1 MLKFSSK
8 NFISNRSYCVNSLCD
23 TITKPI
29 VIPTTITWLPLAS
42 LILYHLFDVT
52 WKINPIGSVVFL
64 NILNETIPCAS
75 VNYRWIHNVISLD
88 LIFPKPPS
96 DRCEVFVFQFHL
108 AFSRKIYFLI
118 DMSRVF
124 SSNKGIRRYGIQFP
138 ENMDDLGI
146 ELYCYAISRGEYGK
160 DYCIKQNI
168 NLSDFKLLSP
178 SEHFFNAVKLQWPTE
193 VSIYN
198 RGYTNTQLIRT
209 LDGLCSNTDIC
220 LAGAAS
226 MGKSFPVGLWIY
238 LDWCAAPHCTSS
250 WVATTTLGAS
260 EDRIW
265 GIISKLY
272 KCARVQI
279 GKLIDYRHMI
289 VWGGATNDEEKEYD
303 NAIKALAFPSGNEG
317 QKAVDTTRGRK
328 NDRIRLAL
336 DELPEMEMGAITSK
350 VNLGANNDV
359 TFIGIGNPSA
369 GDNPHTRWAMPKD
382 QSNFD
387 SVNPDMDKWET
398 ETGVCLFYNGMRS
411 PNFAA
416 PANEPSPFPFLM
428 DRKKQEMML
437 KLCYGDEN
445 AIDYVRNAIGWW
457 PKTGFAQTI
466 ITADLIRNADT
477 NEEPIWD
484 SEGFTKVA
492 GFDTSFTIG
501 GDRCVLTIAKLGFVR
516 GTRNRVM
523 WLESQKVIQLSANAA
538 AEFEIQLATEVVAL
552 CRAAGV
558 QPQKFGMDVSGDGG
572 RVGQAIIREWLRFDS
587 TGVSIAL
594 ISSMGKPTDRLAAE
608 VDKRPCKDVYDRLV
622 SEYYYS
628 CYHAFKSRVI
638 FGIDAASELARELC
652 LRRYTIKNKKIA
664 IETKDDL
671 KGRTGYSPD
680 LSDSLIYALEMA
692 RRNGLVF
699 IGNDKPVPTNRFWA
713 REEKLVDVSQ
723 DDDYGSD
730 DNGDW

>member
-8 NFISNRSYCVNSLCD
+8 NFISNRSYCVNSLRD

-29 VIPTTITWLPLAS
+29 IIPTTITWLPLAS

-52 WKINPIGSVVFL
+52 WKINSIGSVVFL
-64 NILNETIPCAS
+64 NILNKTIPCAS
-75 VNYRWIHNVISLD
+75 VNYRWIYDIITLD
-88 LIFPKPPS
+88 LIFPEPPS
-96 DRCEVFVFQFHL
+96 DWCEIFVFQFHL
-108 AFSRKIYFLI
+108 AFARKIYFLI

-178 SEHFFNAVKLQWPTE
+178 HEHFINAVKLQWPTE

-198 RGYTNTQLIRT
+198 RGYTNTQLLRT
-209 LDGLCSNTDIC
+209 LEELCNNTDIC

-226 MGKSFPVGLWIY
+226 MGKSFPVGLWVY
-238 LDWCAAPHCTSS
+238 LDWCSAPHCTSS

-265 GIISKLY
+265 GIISKLW
-272 KCARVQI
+272 KCARVQF

-289 VWGGATNDEEKEYD
+289 VWGGAAGDEDKDYR
-303 NAIKALAFPSGNEG
+303 NAIKALAFQSGNEG
-317 QKAVDTTRGRK
+317 QKAIDTTRGRK
-328 NDRIRLAL
+328 NDRVRLAL
-336 DELPEMEMGAITSK
+336 DELPEMELGAITAK
-350 VNLGANNDV
+350 VNLSANNDI

-369 GDNPHTRWAMPKD
+369 GDNPHTRWAIPKD

-387 SVNPDMDKWET
+387 SVSPDMDKWET
-398 ETGVCLFYNGMRS
+398 GTGVCLFYNGMRS

-416 PANEPSPFPFLM
+416 PASEPSPFPFLM
-428 DRKKQEMML
+428 DRKKQEIML
-437 KLCYGDEN
+437 KQCYGDEN

-457 PKTGFAQTI
+457 PKSGFAQTI

-638 FGIDAASELARELC
+638 FGVDAASELARELC

-713 REEKLVDVSQ
+713 REEKLADVSQ

>member
-1 MLKFSSK
+1 
-8 NFISNRSYCVNSLCD
+8 
-23 TITKPI
+23 
-29 VIPTTITWLPLAS
+29 
-42 LILYHLFDVT
+42 
-52 WKINPIGSVVFL
+52 
-64 NILNETIPCAS
+64 
-75 VNYRWIHNVISLD
+75 
-88 LIFPKPPS
+88 
-96 DRCEVFVFQFHL
+96 
-108 AFSRKIYFLI
+108 
-118 DMSRVF
+118 MSRVF

-160 DYCIKQNI
+160 DYCNKQNI

-178 SEHFFNAVKLQWPTE
+178 HEHFINAVKLQWPTE

-198 RGYTNTQLIRT
+198 RGYTNTQLLRT
-209 LDGLCSNTDIC
+209 LEELCNNTDIC

-226 MGKSFPVGLWIY
+226 MGKSFPVGLWVY
-238 LDWCAAPHCTSS
+238 LDWCSAPHCTSS

-265 GIISKLY
+265 GIISKLW
-272 KCARVQI
+272 KCARVQF

-289 VWGGATNDEEKEYD
+289 VWGGASNDEDKDYR
-303 NAIKALAFPSGNEG
+303 NAIKALAFQSGNEG
-317 QKAVDTTRGRK
+317 QKAIDTTRGRK
-328 NDRIRLAL
+328 NDRVRLAL
-336 DELPEMEMGAITSK
+336 DELPEMELGAITAK
-350 VNLGANNDV
+350 VNLSANNDI

-369 GDNPHTRWAMPKD
+369 GDNPHTRWAIPKD

-387 SVNPDMDKWET
+387 SVSPDMDKWET
-398 ETGVCLFYNGMRS
+398 GTGVCLFYNGMRS

-416 PANEPSPFPFLM
+416 PAHEPSPFPFLM
-428 DRKKQEMML
+428 DRKKQEIML
-437 KLCYGDEN
+437 KQCYGDEN

-457 PKTGFAQTI
+457 PKSGFAQTI
-466 ITADLIRNADT
+466 LTADLIRNADT
-477 NEEPIWD
+477 NEEPLWD

-492 GFDTSFTIG
+492 GFDTAFTIG
-501 GDRCVLTIAKLGFVR
+501 GDRCVLTVAKLGFVR

-538 AEFEIQLATEVVAL
+538 AEFEIQLATEVVSL

-558 QPQKFGMDVSGDGG
+558 QPSKFGMDVSGDGG

-587 TGVSIAL
+587 MGAAIAL
-594 ISSMGKPTDRLAAE
+594 ISSMGKPTERIAAE

-622 SEYYYS
+622 SEYWFS
-628 CYHAFKSRVI
+628 IYHSIKSRT
-638 FGIDAASELARELC
+638 FYGLDYTSDLGRELC
-652 LRRYTIKNKKIA
+652 LRRYLIKSKKVS
-664 IETKDDL
+664 IETKDDF
-671 KGRTGYSPD
+671 KSRVGYSCD
-680 LSDSLIYALEMA
+680 LADSLVYCVEMA

-713 REEKLVDVSQ
+713 RDEVSIDTAP

>member
-1 MLKFSSK
+1 MD
-8 NFISNRSYCVNSLCD
+8 SLRD
-23 TITKPI
+23 LVSETIA
-29 VIPTTITWLPLAS
+29 IPATITWLTLAG
-42 LILYHLFDVT
+42 LIFDHLFD
-52 WKINPIGSVVFL
+52 IGRNFDSIRCIVLADVL
-64 NILNETIPCAS
+64 NQAIECAS
-75 VNYRWIHNVISLD
+75 VNNRRKRELITLD
-88 LIFPKPPS
+88 LILPIPS
-96 DRCEVFVFQFHL
+96 PDRCEIFVFQFHL
-108 AFSRKIYFLI
+108 AFARKIYFLI
-118 DMSRVF
+118 DMSRAF

-138 ENMDDLGI
+138 EHMDDLGI

-160 DYCIKQNI
+160 EYCTKHNI
-168 NLSDFKLLSP
+168 NIGDFKLLSP
-178 SEHFFNAVKLQWPTE
+178 HEHFINAVKLQWPTE

-198 RGYTNTQLIRT
+198 RGYTNTQLLRT
-209 LDGLCSNTDIC
+209 LEELCNNTDIC

-226 MGKSFPVGLWIY
+226 MGKSFPVGLWVY

-265 GIISKLY
+265 GIISKLW
-272 KCARVQI
+272 KCAAVQF

-289 VWGGATNDEEKEYD
+289 VWGGASNDEDKDYR
-303 NAIKALAFPSGNEG
+303 NAIKALAFQSGNEG
-317 QKAVDTTRGRK
+317 QKAIDTTRGRK

-336 DELPEMEMGAITSK
+336 DELPEMELGAITAK
-350 VNLGANNDV
+350 VNLSANNDV

-369 GDNPHTRWAMPKD
+369 GDNPHTRWAMPNGC
-382 QSNFD
+382 SNFD
-387 SVNPDMDKWET
+387 SVSPDMDKWET
-398 ETGVCLFYNGMRS
+398 GTGVCLFYNGMRS
-411 PNFAA
+411 PNFSA
-416 PANEPSPFPFLM
+416 PPDEPSPFPFLM
-428 DRKKQEMML
+428 DRKKQEIML
-437 KLCYGDEN
+437 KQCYGDEN

-457 PKTGFAQTI
+457 PKSGFAQTI
-466 ITADLIRNADT
+466 LTADLIRNADT
-477 NEEPIWD
+477 NEEPLWD

-492 GFDTSFTIG
+492 GFDTAFTIG

-538 AEFEIQLATEVVAL
+538 AEFEIQLATEVVQL

-558 QPQKFGMDVSGDGG
+558 QPSKFGMDVSGDGG
-572 RVGQAIIREWLRFDS
+572 RVGQAIIREWLRFES
-587 TGVSIAL
+587 SGASIAL

-628 CYHAFKSRVI
+628 CYHAFKSRVL
-638 FGIDAASELARELC
+638 FGVDPASDLARELC
-652 LRRYTIKNKKIA
+652 LRRYTIKSKKIA
-664 IETKDDL
+664 IETKDEL

-699 IGNDKPVPTNRFWA
+699 IGNDKAVPTNRFWA
-713 REEKLVDVSQ
+713 RDEKPVESFS
-723 DDDYGSD
+723 DDDSYSSD

>member
-1 MLKFSSK
+1 
-8 NFISNRSYCVNSLCD
+8 
-23 TITKPI
+23 
-29 VIPTTITWLPLAS
+29 
-42 LILYHLFDVT
+42 
-52 WKINPIGSVVFL
+52 
-64 NILNETIPCAS
+64 
-75 VNYRWIHNVISLD
+75 
-88 LIFPKPPS
+88 
-96 DRCEVFVFQFHL
+96 
-108 AFSRKIYFLI
+108 
-118 DMSRVF
+118 MSRAF

-160 DYCIKQNI
+160 EYCNKHNI
-168 NLSDFKLLSP
+168 NISDFKLLSTH
-178 SEHFFNAVKLQWPTE
+178 EHFINAVKLQWPTE

-198 RGYTNTQLIRT
+198 RGYTNTQLLRT
-209 LDGLCSNTDIC
+209 LEELCNNTDIC

-226 MGKSFPVGLWIY
+226 MGKSFPVGLWVY
-238 LDWCAAPHCTSS
+238 LDWCSAPHCTSS

-265 GIISKLY
+265 GIISKLW
-272 KCARVQI
+272 KSARVQF

-289 VWGGATNDEEKEYD
+289 VWGGASNDEDKDYR
-303 NAIKALAFPSGNEG
+303 NAIKALAFQSGNEG
-317 QKAVDTTRGRK
+317 QKAIDTTRGRK

-336 DELPEMEMGAITSK
+336 DELPEMELGAITAK
-350 VNLGANNDV
+350 VNLSANNDV

-369 GDNPHTRWAMPKD
+369 GDNPHTRWAMPNGC
-382 QSNFD
+382 SNFD
-387 SVNPDMDKWET
+387 SVSPDMDKWET
-398 ETGVCLFYNGMRS
+398 GTGVCLFYNGMRS
-411 PNFAA
+411 PNFSA
-416 PANEPSPFPFLM
+416 PPDEPSPFPFLM
-428 DRKKQEMML
+428 DRKKQEIML
-437 KLCYGDEN
+437 KQCYGDEN

-457 PKTGFAQTI
+457 PKSGFAQTI
-466 ITADLIRNADT
+466 LTADLIRNAET
-477 NEEPIWD
+477 NEEPLWD

-492 GFDTSFTIG
+492 GFDTAFTVG
-501 GDRCVLTIAKLGFVR
+501 GDRCVLTIAKLGYVR

-523 WLESQKVIQLSANAA
+523 YLESQKVIQLSANAA

-558 QPQKFGMDVSGDGG
+558 QPSKFGMDVSGDGG
-572 RVGQAIIREWLRFDS
+572 RVGQAIIREWLRFES
-587 TGVSIAL
+587 SGAAIAL
-594 ISSMGKPTDRLAAE
+594 ISSMGKPTERIAAE

-638 FGIDAASELARELC
+638 YGVDPASDLARELC
-652 LRRYTIKNKKIA
+652 LRRYTIKSKKIS
-664 IETKDDL
+664 IETKDEL

-699 IGNDKPVPTNRFWA
+699 IGNDKVVPTNRFWA
-713 REEKLVDVSQ
+713 RDEKPVESFS
-723 DDDYGSD
+723 DDDAYSSD

>member
-1 MLKFSSK
+1 
-8 NFISNRSYCVNSLCD
+8 
-23 TITKPI
+23 
-29 VIPTTITWLPLAS
+29 
-42 LILYHLFDVT
+42 
-52 WKINPIGSVVFL
+52 
-64 NILNETIPCAS
+64 
-75 VNYRWIHNVISLD
+75 
-88 LIFPKPPS
+88 
-96 DRCEVFVFQFHL
+96 
-108 AFSRKIYFLI
+108 
-118 DMSRVF
+118 MSRVF
-124 SSNKGIRRYGIQFP
+124 SSSKGIQKYGIKFS
-138 ENMDDLGI
+138 EDMDELGI

-160 DYCIKQNI
+160 DYCIKHNI
-168 NLSDFKLLSP
+168 NLKDFKLLTP
-178 SEHFFNAVKLQWPTE
+178 AEHFINAVKLQWPTE

-209 LDGLCSNTDIC
+209 LEELCNNTDIC

-226 MGKSFPVGLWIY
+226 MGKSFPVALWVY
-238 LDWCAAPHCTSS
+238 LDWCSAPHCTSA

-265 GIISKLY
+265 GIISKLW
-272 KCARVQI
+272 KCARIQY

-289 VWGGATNDEEKEYD
+289 VWGGASNDEDKDYR
-303 NAIKALAFPSGNEG
+303 NAIKALAFQSGNEG
-317 QKAVDTTRGRK
+317 QKAIDTTRGRK
-328 NDRIRLAL
+328 NDRVRLAL
-336 DELPEMEMGAITSK
+336 DELPEMELGAITAR
-350 VNLGANNDV
+350 VNLSANNDV

-369 GDNPHTRWAMPKD
+369 GDNPHTRWAMPKGK
-382 QSNFD
+382 SNFD
-387 SVNPDMDKWET
+387 TVNPDLMNWET
-398 ETGVCLFYNGMRS
+398 ETGICLFYNGMKS
-411 PNFAA
+411 PNFDAR
-416 PANEPSPFPFLM
+416 PDEPSPFPFLM
-428 DRKKQEMML
+428 DRKKQEIML
-437 KLCYGDEN
+437 KQCYGDEN

-457 PKTGFAQTI
+457 PKSGFIQTV
-466 ITADLIRNADT
+466 ITSDLIRNADT

-538 AEFEIQLATEVVAL
+538 AEFEIQLATEVVSL

-558 QPQKFGMDVSGDGG
+558 QPTKFGMDVSGDGG
-572 RVGQAIIREWLRFDS
+572 RVGQAIIREWLRTDS
-587 TGVSIAL
+587 NGAAIAL
-594 ISSMGKPTDRLAAE
+594 ISSMGKPTDRIAAE
-608 VDKRPCKDVYDRLV
+608 VDRRPCKDVYDRLV

-628 CYHAFKSRVI
+628 AYHAFKSRVL
-638 FGIDAASELARELC
+638 FGVDPSSELARELC

-671 KGRTGYSPD
+671 KSRSGYSPD

-713 REEKLVDVSQ
+713 REEKLTESFSE
-723 DDDYGSD
+723 DDSYSSD

>member
-1 MLKFSSK
+1 
-8 NFISNRSYCVNSLCD
+8 
-23 TITKPI
+23 
-29 VIPTTITWLPLAS
+29 
-42 LILYHLFDVT
+42 
-52 WKINPIGSVVFL
+52 
-64 NILNETIPCAS
+64 
-75 VNYRWIHNVISLD
+75 
-88 LIFPKPPS
+88 
-96 DRCEVFVFQFHL
+96 
-108 AFSRKIYFLI
+108 
-118 DMSRVF
+118 MSRVF
-124 SSNKGIRRYGIQFP
+124 SSNKGIQKYGVKFP
-138 ENMDDLGI
+138 ENMDELGI
-146 ELYCYAISRGEYGK
+146 ELYCYSISRGEFGK
-160 DYCIKQNI
+160 EYCVKHNI

-178 SEHFFNAVKLQWPTE
+178 SEHFLNAVKLQWPTE

-209 LDGLCSNTDIC
+209 LDELCSNTDIC

-226 MGKSFPVGLWIY
+226 MGKSFPVALWVY
-238 LDWCAAPHCTSS
+238 LDWCSAPHCTSS

-265 GIISKLY
+265 GIISKLW
-272 KCARVQI
+272 KSARVQF

-289 VWGGATNDEEKEYD
+289 VWGGASNDEDKDYR
-303 NAIKALAFPSGNEG
+303 NAIKALAFQSGNEG
-317 QKAVDTTRGRK
+317 QKAIDTTRGRK
-328 NDRIRLAL
+328 NDRVRLAL
-336 DELPEMEMGAITSK
+336 DELPEMELGAITAR
-350 VNLGANNDV
+350 VNLSANNDV

-369 GDNPHTRWAMPKD
+369 GDNPHTRWAMPKGH
-382 QSNFD
+382 SNFD
-387 SVNPDMDKWET
+387 SVSPDMDKWET
-398 ETGVCLFYNGMRS
+398 ETGVCLFYNGMKS
-411 PNFAA
+411 PNFDA
-416 PANEPSPFPFLM
+416 PAHEPSPFPFLM
-428 DRKKQEMML
+428 DRKKQEIML
-437 KLCYGDEN
+437 KQCYGDEN

-457 PKTGFAQTI
+457 PKSGFAQTI
-466 ITADLIRNADT
+466 LTADLIRNADT
-477 NEEPIWD
+477 NEEPLWD

-492 GFDTSFTIG
+492 GFDTAFTVG

-538 AEFEIQLATEVVAL
+538 AEFEIQLATEVVSL

-558 QPQKFGMDVSGDGG
+558 QPSKFGMDVSGDGG
-572 RVGQAIIREWLRFDS
+572 RVGQAIIREWLRFES
-587 TGVSIAL
+587 SGAAIAL
-594 ISSMGKPTDRLAAE
+594 ISSMGKPTERIAAE
-608 VDKRPCKDVYDRLV
+608 VDRRPCKDVYDRLV

-628 CYHAFKSRVI
+628 VYHAFKSRVLY
-638 FGIDAASELARELC
+638 GIDPASELARELC

-680 LSDSLIYALEMA
+680 LSDSLIYAHEMA

-713 REEKLVDVSQ
+713 REEKLADVSQ

>member
-1 MLKFSSK
+1 
-8 NFISNRSYCVNSLCD
+8 
-23 TITKPI
+23 
-29 VIPTTITWLPLAS
+29 
-42 LILYHLFDVT
+42 
-52 WKINPIGSVVFL
+52 
-64 NILNETIPCAS
+64 
-75 VNYRWIHNVISLD
+75 
-88 LIFPKPPS
+88 
-96 DRCEVFVFQFHL
+96 
-108 AFSRKIYFLI
+108 
-118 DMSRVF
+118 MSRVF
-124 SSNKGIRRYGIQFP
+124 SSNKGIQKYGMKFP
-138 ENMDDLGI
+138 ENMDELGI
-146 ELYCYAISRGEYGK
+146 ELFCYAISRGEYGRE
-160 DYCIKQNI
+160 YCVKHNI
-168 NLSDFKLLSP
+168 NLNDFKLLSP
-178 SEHFFNAVKLQWPTE
+178 SEHFLNAVKLQWPTE

-209 LDGLCSNTDIC
+209 LDELCSNTDIC

-226 MGKSFPVGLWIY
+226 MGKSFPVALWVY
-238 LDWCAAPHCTSS
+238 LDWCSAPHCTSS

-265 GIISKLY
+265 GIISKLW
-272 KCARVQI
+272 KCARVQF

-289 VWGGATNDEEKEYD
+289 VWGGASNDEDKDYR
-303 NAIKALAFPSGNEG
+303 NAIKSLAFQSGNEG
-317 QKAVDTTRGRK
+317 QKAIDTTRGRK
-328 NDRIRLAL
+328 NDRVRLAL
-336 DELPEMEMGAITSK
+336 DELPEMELGAITAR
-350 VNLGANNDV
+350 VNLSANNDV

-369 GDNPHTRWAMPKD
+369 GDNPHTRWAMPKGH
-382 QSNFD
+382 SNFD
-387 SVNPDMDKWET
+387 SVNPDLMKWET
-398 ETGVCLFYNGMRS
+398 ETGVCLFYNGMKS
-411 PNFAA
+411 PNFDA
-416 PANEPSPFPFLM
+416 PPNEPSPFPFLM
-428 DRKKQEMML
+428 DRKKQEIML
-437 KLCYGDEN
+437 KQCYGDEN

-466 ITADLIRNADT
+466 LTADLIRNADT
-477 NEEPIWD
+477 NEEPLWD

-492 GFDTSFTIG
+492 GFDTAFTVG

-538 AEFEIQLATEVVAL
+538 AEFEIQLSTEVVAL

-558 QPQKFGMDVSGDGG
+558 QPSKFGMDVSGDGG

-587 TGVSIAL
+587 SGAAIAL
-594 ISSMGKPTDRLAAE
+594 ISSMGKPTDRIAAE

-628 CYHAFKSRVI
+628 CYHAFKSRVL
-638 FGIDAASELARELC
+638 FGVDPASDLARELC
-652 LRRYTIKNKKIA
+652 LRRYTIKSKKIS
-664 IETKDDL
+664 IETKDEL

-713 REEKLVDVSQ
+713 RDEVSIDTTP

>member
-1 MLKFSSK
+1 
-8 NFISNRSYCVNSLCD
+8 
-23 TITKPI
+23 
-29 VIPTTITWLPLAS
+29 
-42 LILYHLFDVT
+42 
-52 WKINPIGSVVFL
+52 
-64 NILNETIPCAS
+64 
-75 VNYRWIHNVISLD
+75 
-88 LIFPKPPS
+88 
-96 DRCEVFVFQFHL
+96 
-108 AFSRKIYFLI
+108 
-118 DMSRVF
+118 MSRVF
-124 SSNKGIRRYGIQFP
+124 SSSKGIRRYGIQFP

-146 ELYCYAISRGEYGK
+146 ELYCYAISRGQYGRT
-160 DYCIKQNI
+160 YCIRQNI
-168 NLSDFKLLSP
+168 NISDFKLLSP
-178 SEHFFNAVKLQWPTE
+178 SEHFLNAVKLQWPTE

-209 LDGLCSNTDIC
+209 LDELCSNVDIC

-350 VNLGANNDV
+350 VNLGANDDV

-369 GDNPHTRWAMPKD
+369 GDNPHTRWAMPKGC
-382 QSNFD
+382 SNFD

-466 ITADLIRNADT
+466 LTADLIRNADT
-477 NEEPIWD
+477 NEEPLWD

-492 GFDTSFTIG
+492 GFDTAFTIG

-538 AEFEIQLATEVVAL
+538 AEFEIQLATEVVQL

-558 QPQKFGMDVSGDGG
+558 QPSKFGMDVSGDGG
-572 RVGQAIIREWLRFDS
+572 RVGQAIIREWLRFDAS
-587 TGVSIAL
+587 GAAIAL
-594 ISSMGKPTDRLAAE
+594 ISSMGKPTDRIAAE

-622 SEYYYS
+622 SEYWFS
-628 CYHAFKSRVI
+628 IYHSIKSRT
-638 FGIDAASELARELC
+638 FYGLDYTSDLARELC
-652 LRRYTIKNKKIA
+652 LRRYTIKSKKIA
-664 IETKDDL
+664 IETKDEL

-713 REEKLVDVSQ
+713 RDEVSIDTTP

>member
-1 MLKFSSK
+1 
-8 NFISNRSYCVNSLCD
+8 
-23 TITKPI
+23 
-29 VIPTTITWLPLAS
+29 
-42 LILYHLFDVT
+42 
-52 WKINPIGSVVFL
+52 
-64 NILNETIPCAS
+64 
-75 VNYRWIHNVISLD
+75 
-88 LIFPKPPS
+88 
-96 DRCEVFVFQFHL
+96 
-108 AFSRKIYFLI
+108 
-118 DMSRVF
+118 MSRVF
-124 SSNKGIRRYGIQFP
+124 SSSKGIQKYGIKFS
-138 ENMDDLGI
+138 EDMDELGI

-160 DYCIKQNI
+160 DYCIKHNI
-168 NLSDFKLLSP
+168 NLKDFKLLTP
-178 SEHFFNAVKLQWPTE
+178 AEHFINAVKLQWPTE

-198 RGYTNTQLIRT
+198 RGYTNTQLLRT
-209 LDGLCSNTDIC
+209 LEELCNNTDVC

-226 MGKSFPVGLWIY
+226 MGKSFPVALWVY
-238 LDWCAAPHCTSS
+238 LDWCSAPHCTSA

-265 GIISKLY
+265 GIISKLW
-272 KCARVQI
+272 KCARIQY

-289 VWGGATNDEEKEYD
+289 VWGGASNDEDKDYR
-303 NAIKALAFPSGNEG
+303 NAIKALAFQSGNEG
-317 QKAVDTTRGRK
+317 QKAIDTTRGRK
-328 NDRIRLAL
+328 NDRVRLAL
-336 DELPEMEMGAITSK
+336 DELPEMELGAITAR
-350 VNLGANNDV
+350 VNLSANNDV

-369 GDNPHTRWAMPKD
+369 GDNPHTRWAMPKGK
-382 QSNFD
+382 SNFD
-387 SVNPDMDKWET
+387 TVNPDLMNWET
-398 ETGVCLFYNGMRS
+398 ETGICLFYNGMKS
-411 PNFAA
+411 PNFDAR
-416 PANEPSPFPFLM
+416 PDEPSPFPFLM
-428 DRKKQEMML
+428 DRKKQEIML
-437 KLCYGDEN
+437 KQCYGDEN

-457 PKTGFAQTI
+457 PKSGFIQTV
-466 ITADLIRNADT
+466 ITSDLIRNADT

-538 AEFEIQLATEVVAL
+538 AEFEIQLATEVVSL

-558 QPQKFGMDVSGDGG
+558 QPTKFGMDVSGDGG
-572 RVGQAIIREWLRFDS
+572 RVGQAIIREWLRTDS
-587 TGVSIAL
+587 NGAAIAL
-594 ISSMGKPTDRLAAE
+594 ISSMGKPTDRIAAE
-608 VDKRPCKDVYDRLV
+608 VDRRPCKDVYDRLV

-628 CYHAFKSRVI
+628 AYHAFKSRVL
-638 FGIDAASELARELC
+638 FGVDPSSELARELC

-671 KGRTGYSPD
+671 KSRSGYSPD

-713 REEKLVDVSQ
+713 REEKLTESFSE
-723 DDDYGSD
+723 DDSYSSD

>member
-1 MLKFSSK
+1 LS
-8 NFISNRSYCVNSLCD
+8 D
-23 TITKPI
+23 TITKSI
-29 VIPTTITWLPLAS
+29 IIPATITWLPLAG
-42 LILYHLFDVT
+42 LILYHLFNVT
-52 WKINPIGSVVFL
+52 WNFNSIGSVIFL
-64 NILNETIPCAS
+64 DILKKTIPCAS
-75 VNYRWIHNVISLD
+75 INYRWIHNAITLY
-88 LIFPKPPS
+88 LIFPIPPS
-96 DRCEVFVFQFHL
+96 NWSEIFVFQFHL
-108 AFSRKIYFLI
+108 AFSLKIYFLI

-124 SSNKGIRRYGIQFP
+124 SSSKGIQKYGIKFS
-138 ENMDDLGI
+138 EDMDELGI

-160 DYCIKQNI
+160 DYCIKHNI
-168 NLSDFKLLSP
+168 NLKDFKLLTP
-178 SEHFFNAVKLQWPTE
+178 AEHFINAVKLQWPTE

-198 RGYTNTQLIRT
+198 RGYTNTQLLRT
-209 LDGLCSNTDIC
+209 LEELCNNTDVC

-226 MGKSFPVGLWIY
+226 MGKSFPVALWVY
-238 LDWCAAPHCTSS
+238 LDWCSAPHCTSA

-265 GIISKLY
+265 GIISKLW
-272 KCARVQI
+272 KCARIQY

-289 VWGGATNDEEKEYD
+289 VWGGASNDEDKDYR
-303 NAIKALAFPSGNEG
+303 NAIKALAFQSGNEG
-317 QKAVDTTRGRK
+317 QKAIDTTRGRK
-328 NDRIRLAL
+328 NDRVRLAL
-336 DELPEMEMGAITSK
+336 DELPEMELGAITAR
-350 VNLGANNDV
+350 VNLSANNDV

-369 GDNPHTRWAMPKD
+369 GDNPHTRWAMPKGK
-382 QSNFD
+382 SNFD
-387 SVNPDMDKWET
+387 TVNPDLMNWET
-398 ETGVCLFYNGMRS
+398 ETGICLFYNGMKS
-411 PNFAA
+411 PNFDAR
-416 PANEPSPFPFLM
+416 PDEPSPFPFLM
-428 DRKKQEMML
+428 DRKKQEIML
-437 KLCYGDEN
+437 KQCYGDEN

-457 PKTGFAQTI
+457 PKSGFIQTV
-466 ITADLIRNADT
+466 ITSDLIRNADT

-538 AEFEIQLATEVVAL
+538 AEFEIQLATEVVSI

-558 QPQKFGMDVSGDGG
+558 KPTKFGMDVSGDGG
-572 RVGQAIIREWLRFDS
+572 RVGQAIIREWLRTDS
-587 TGVSIAL
+587 TGAAIAL
-594 ISSMGKPTDRLAAE
+594 ISSMGKPTDRIAAE
-608 VDKRPCKDVYDRLV
+608 VDRRPCSDVYDRLV

-628 CYHAFKSRVI
+628 AYHAFKSRVL
-638 FGIDAASELARELC
+638 FGIDANSELARELC
-652 LRRYTIKNKKIA
+652 LRRYTLKNKKIA

-671 KGRTGYSPD
+671 KKRTGYSPD

-713 REEKLVDVSQ
+713 RDEVSIDTTP

>member
-1 MLKFSSK
+1 
-8 NFISNRSYCVNSLCD
+8 
-23 TITKPI
+23 
-29 VIPTTITWLPLAS
+29 
-42 LILYHLFDVT
+42 
-52 WKINPIGSVVFL
+52 
-64 NILNETIPCAS
+64 
-75 VNYRWIHNVISLD
+75 
-88 LIFPKPPS
+88 
-96 DRCEVFVFQFHL
+96 
-108 AFSRKIYFLI
+108 
-118 DMSRVF
+118 MSRVF

-146 ELYCYAISRGEYGK
+146 ELYCYAISRGQYGRT
-160 DYCIKQNI
+160 YCIRQNI

-209 LDGLCSNTDIC
+209 LDELCSNVDIC

-226 MGKSFPVGLWIY
+226 MGKSFPVGLWVY

-350 VNLGANNDV
+350 VNLGANDDV

-369 GDNPHTRWAMPKD
+369 GDNPHTRWAMPKGC
-382 QSNFD
+382 SNFD

-713 REEKLVDVSQ
+713 REEKLADVSQ

>member
-1 MLKFSSK
+1 
-8 NFISNRSYCVNSLCD
+8 
-23 TITKPI
+23 
-29 VIPTTITWLPLAS
+29 
-42 LILYHLFDVT
+42 
-52 WKINPIGSVVFL
+52 
-64 NILNETIPCAS
+64 
-75 VNYRWIHNVISLD
+75 
-88 LIFPKPPS
+88 
-96 DRCEVFVFQFHL
+96 
-108 AFSRKIYFLI
+108 
-118 DMSRVF
+118 MSRVF
-124 SSNKGIRRYGIQFP
+124 SSNKGIQKYGMKFP
-138 ENMDDLGI
+138 ENMDELGI

-160 DYCIKQNI
+160 EYCVKHNI
-168 NLSDFKLLSP
+168 NLTDFKLLSP
-178 SEHFFNAVKLQWPTE
+178 SEHFLNAVKLQWPTE

-209 LDGLCSNTDIC
+209 LDELCSNTDIC

-226 MGKSFPVGLWIY
+226 MGKSFPVALWIY
-238 LDWCAAPHCTSS
+238 LDWCSAPHCTSS

-265 GIISKLY
+265 GIISKLW
-272 KCARVQI
+272 KSASVQY

-289 VWGGATNDEEKEYD
+289 VWGGASNDEDKDYR
-303 NAIKALAFPSGNEG
+303 NAIKALAFQSGNEG
-317 QKAVDTTRGRK
+317 QKAIDTTRGRK
-328 NDRIRLAL
+328 NDRVRLAL
-336 DELPEMEMGAITSK
+336 DELPEMELGAITAR
-350 VNLGANNDV
+350 VNLSANNDI

-369 GDNPHTRWAMPKD
+369 GDNPHTRWAMPKGH
-382 QSNFD
+382 SNFD
-387 SVNPDMDKWET
+387 SVNPDLMKWET
-398 ETGVCLFYNGMRS
+398 ETGVCLFYNGMKS
-411 PNFAA
+411 PNFDA
-416 PANEPSPFPFLM
+416 PPNEPSPFPFLM
-428 DRKKQEMML
+428 DRKKQEIML
-437 KLCYGDEN
+437 KQCYGDEN

-466 ITADLIRNADT
+466 LTADLIRNADT
-477 NEEPIWD
+477 NEEPLWD

-492 GFDTSFTIG
+492 GFDTAFTVG
-501 GDRCVLTIAKLGFVR
+501 GDRCVLTIAKLGYVR

-552 CRAAGV
+552 CRTAGV
-558 QPQKFGMDVSGDGG
+558 QPSKFGMDVSGDGG

-587 TGVSIAL
+587 SGAAIAL
-594 ISSMGKPTDRLAAE
+594 ISSMGKPTDRIAAE

-628 CYHAFKSRVI
+628 CYHAFKSRVL
-638 FGIDAASELARELC
+638 FGVDPASDLARELC
-652 LRRYTIKNKKIA
+652 LRRYTIKSKKIS
-664 IETKDDL
+664 IETKDEL

-692 RRNGLVF
+692 RRIGLVF

-713 REEKLVDVSQ
+713 RDEKPVEYSQ